1 MKLGIRKINNLY
13 NFNTSVKLFFYLLYF
28 INLRYDSRK
37 AQPFNR
43 ILELWRP
50 PTFLKKLVLETCI
63 FLWELNGYVVI
74 SKPCLLYFIQI
85 PIIGSLACALSG
97 ILFVF
102 SLAHKIAD
110 YKPNLFGSW
119 RNYTY
124 QIYLMH
130 MYPIMVCKY
139 LYKIH
144 LFPNDDIW
152 FVSIW
157 ISSLVCSIAL
167 PTIVSKVVEKTS
179 NNLKILIGLWK
190 KY

>member
-1 MKLGIRKINNLY
+1 MLLW
-13 NFNTSVKLFFYLLYF
+13 FYLGMVMQIEKVLY
-28 INLRYDSRK
+28 
-37 AQPFNR
+37 
-43 ILELWRP
+43 
-50 PTFLKKLVLETCI
+50 KLDTWNAVGFFC
-63 FLWELNGYVVI
+63 VI
-74 SKPCLLYFIQI
+74 YIILLYFIQI

-102 SLAHKIAD
+102 SLAHKFAD

-157 ISSLVCSIAL
+157 ISSLICSIAL

-179 NNLKILIGLWK
+179 NNLKILIGL
-190 KY
+190 